1 MLRRYVKPVVVVAL
15 LLPWFW
21 LGYLVYLETLQTGS
35 GLGADPVEGL
45 LHYLGEWS
53 MIVLLCA
60 FSVTPLSRQFKW
72 PALIRSRRLIGLFA
86 FSSVLVHSVV
96 FAIFYAEL
104 QLQILLR
111 EVLERPYITLGMA
124 SLMILT
130 LLSLTSTRGWQRRLG
145 KSWKRLHQ
153 WVYLAV
159 PLALLHLLWLRKDG
173 YDDVAIYTLWAVVM
187 AAERLYVW
195 RKRQRQDQKAV
206 L

>member
-1 MLRRYVKPVVVVAL
+1 MKLVVVVAF

-21 LGYLVYLETLQTGS
+21 LGYLVYLETLQTGR
-35 GLGADPVEGL
+35 GLGPDPVEGL

-86 FSSVLVHSVV
+86 FSFVLVHSVV

-111 EVLERPYITLGMA
+111 EVLERPYVTLGMA

-130 LLSLTSTRGWQRRLG
+130 LLGLTSTRRWQRRLG

-187 AAERLYVW
+187 AAERLYYW
-195 RKRQRQDQKAV
+195 RKRQRQEQKAV

>member
-60 FSVTPLSRQFKW
+60 FSVTPLSRQFMW

-86 FSSVLVHSVV
+86 FFFVLVHSVV

-124 SLMILT
+124 SLMILS

-195 RKRQRQDQKAV
+195 RARQRQDQKAV

>member
-1 MLRRYVKPVVVVAL
+1 MKLVAVVAL

-21 LGYLVYLETLQTGS
+21 LGYLVYLETLQTGC

-60 FSVTPLSRQFKW
+60 FSVTPFSRQFKW
-72 PALIRSRRLIGLFA
+72 PALIRSRRLVGLFA
-86 FSSVLVHSVV
+86 FSFVFVHSVV

-124 SLMILT
+124 SLIILT
-130 LLSLTSTRGWQRRLG
+130 LLGLTSTRGWQRRLG

-173 YDDVAIYTLWAVVM
+173 YNDVAIYTLWAVVM

>member
-1 MLRRYVKPVVVVAL
+1 MKPVVVVAL

-60 FSVTPLSRQFKW
+60 FSVTPLSRQFMW

-86 FSSVLVHSVV
+86 FSFVLVHSVV

-124 SLMILT
+124 SLMILS

-195 RKRQRQDQKAV
+195 RARQRQDQKAV

>member
-1 MLRRYVKPVVVVAL
+1 M
-15 LLPWFW
+15 
-21 LGYLVYLETLQTGS
+21 
-35 GLGADPVEGL
+35 
-45 LHYLGEWS
+45 
-53 MIVLLCA
+53 
-60 FSVTPLSRQFKW
+60 W

-86 FSSVLVHSVV
+86 FFFVLVHSVV

-124 SLMILT
+124 SLMILS

-195 RKRQRQDQKAV
+195 RKGQRQDQKAV

>member
-1 MLRRYVKPVVVVAL
+1 
-15 LLPWFW
+15 
-21 LGYLVYLETLQTGS
+21 
-35 GLGADPVEGL
+35 
-45 LHYLGEWS
+45 
-53 MIVLLCA
+53 
-60 FSVTPLSRQFKW
+60 
-72 PALIRSRRLIGLFA
+72 
-86 FSSVLVHSVV
+86 VHSVV

-124 SLMILT
+124 SLMILS

>member
-1 MLRRYVKPVVVVAL
+1 MLRRYVKPVVAVAL

-111 EVLERPYITLGMA
+111 ELLERPYITLGMA

-187 AAERLYVW
+187 AAERLHVW

>member
-60 FSVTPLSRQFKW
+60 FSVTPLSRQFMW

-86 FSSVLVHSVV
+86 FSFVLVHSVV

-124 SLMILT
+124 SLMILS

-195 RKRQRQDQKAV
+195 RARQRQDQKAV